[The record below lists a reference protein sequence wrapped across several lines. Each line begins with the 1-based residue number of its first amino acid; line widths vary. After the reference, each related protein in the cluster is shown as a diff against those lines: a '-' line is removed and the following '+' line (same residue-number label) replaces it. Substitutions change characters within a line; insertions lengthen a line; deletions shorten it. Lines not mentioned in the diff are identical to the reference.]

1 MGHLVPLAEGVDA
14 GAALLIES
22 GGVED
27 PAGEVGVGGVA
38 LTPGLSALTPGP
50 SPGGRGEEGIGGRGG
65 RG

>member
-1 MGHLVPLAEGVDA
+1 MGHLVPLAEGVDP
-14 GAALLIES
+14 GAALLIEA

-27 PAGEVGVGGVA
+27 PLGDVGVGGV
-38 LTPGLSALTPGP
+38 ALTPGP